1 MDFGGIFGDDKSNT
15 LEPLASALPASVPAS
30 HILNASTNSE
40 QFLQLDLTY
49 PLVLKPNNGYRGTN
63 VAIIQ
68 DEASAVSYLKKH
80 SQQTTLL
87 QEYIAGEEFGVF
99 YIKPP
104 EQEKGFIY
112 SIVNKKFPSV
122 TGNGVNTLETLI
134 LQDARAVMMAPTF
147 LQRHS
152 QQIDRVLV
160 KGEAY
165 QLVDVGSH
173 CRGALFLDA
182 NEYISEKLSD
192 AIEQLAKAI
201 PEFHFGRFDVRVDT
215 IDNFKR
221 GQNIKVL
228 EVNGV
233 TAEAAHIYDPK
244 NSLFYAY
251 KVMFKQWDWAFKI
264 GKKNKER
271 GFKPVKLKKILQRWL
286 QA

>member
-15 LEPLASALPASVPAS
+15 LEPIASAIPASVPNS
-30 HILNASTNSE
+30 YIFNSTTNSDQSLLLE
-40 QFLQLDLTY
+40 LTY

-63 VAIIQ
+63 VAIIH
-68 DEASAVSYLKKH
+68 DKASAVKYLETH

-104 EQEKGFIY
+104 EHEKGFIY

-122 TGNGVNTLETLI
+122 TGDGVSTLETLI

-147 LQRHS
+147 LEKHS
-152 QQIDRVLV
+152 KQLNRILA
-160 KGEAY
+160 KGEVF

-182 NEYISEKLSD
+182 NEYISEKLSKS
-192 AIEQLAKAI
+192 IEQLAKAI
-201 PEFHFGRFDVRVDT
+201 PEFHFGRFDIRVDT
-215 IDNFKR
+215 IDSFRR
-221 GQNIKVL
+221 GENIKVL

-244 NSLFYAY
+244 NSLFDAY
-251 KVMFKQWDWAFKI
+251 KVMFKQWEWAFKI
-264 GKKNKER
+264 GKANKER
-271 GFKPVKLKKILQRWL
+271 GFKPIRLKKILTRWL